1 MKMPK
6 AVVIALMFLPALLW
20 AQGYRNLDDAVTS
33 LSRGFGGGDAQ
44 AIVAG
49 IAEGDQVMLSF
60 PGLVEESGG
69 FFGRDQASYL
79 LENLFK
85 KAKPVDFEQVSARKD
100 SSSGQYNINANWKVE
115 RDGKSETLDL
125 YIVLRNKSGR
135 WSVVSIRSGNR

>member
-1 MKMPK
+1 MKV
-6 AVVIALMFLPALLW
+6 ARVVMALMFLPALGW
-20 AQGYRNLDDAVTS
+20 AQGYRNLDDAVAS
-33 LSRGFGGGDAQ
+33 LGRGFGGGDAQ

-49 IAEGDQVMLSF
+49 VGEGDQVMLSF

-100 SSSGQYNINANWKVE
+100 SSSGQYNINANWKVD

-125 YIVLRNKSGR
+125 YIVLRNKNGR